1 MTVNFAILIDGG
13 FAKRKLGN
21 AKTPATADDFKR
33 LVDAI
38 TDEPA
43 LEHMRLHR
51 VYYYDSVPLESTEA
65 KPLQGGTVEF
75 SKEPIVARSRQLF
88 LHLSRLPLMALRLG
102 ELSFNGWAISR
113 KKLDKAVGDRVEI
126 LAADL
131 KPAITQKGVDMRI
144 GMDIAALTLKKQAQV
159 IVLVTGDSDFV
170 PAMKFARREGAQLF
184 LAPLGHKIKETM
196 YEHSDLV
203 LQFEVPG
210 RPLVPNIDP
219 PMPPA
224 EAAQRP
230 LPAQSQEL

>member
-1 MTVNFAILIDGG
+1 MTVNYAVLIDGG

-21 AKTPATADDFKR
+21 AKHPATADDFQR
-33 LVDAI
+33 LVAAI
-38 TDEPA
+38 CDCQE
-43 LEHMRLHR
+43 LKGMRLHR
-51 VYYYDSVPLESTEA
+51 VYYYDSVPLESTEK
-65 KPLQGGTVEF
+65 KPLNGGSVEF
-75 SKEPIVARSRQLF
+75 SKDPLVGRSKQLF

-102 ELSFNGWAISR
+102 ELSFNGWVIKQR
-113 KKLDKAVGDRVEI
+113 TLDKAPGEKLEIVE
-126 LAADL
+126 ADL

-170 PAMKFARREGAQLF
+170 PAMKFARREGAQLY

-210 RPLVPNIDP
+210 PPIQPDPDP
-219 PMPPA
+219 PKA
-224 EAAQRP
+224 LQG
-230 LPAQSQEL
+230 